1 MACTA
6 GRPTYFASRGP
17 PVRCRRRLKVVHGAA
32 LNVGVQLIEIR
43 EAIYQLAPFI
53 GFPCTLNAMATVNDV
68 FRARGIQLPLPV
80 QGTVSDA
87 DRYPKGLAAQAPFYG
102 NEIEDNLAGLPQ
114 PFNELLPRYLTE
126 FCFGDFYTRGGLTLF
141 QRELLVSEAQRFEG
155 VTRPARR

>member
-1 MACTA
+1 MAA
-6 GRPTYFASRGP
+6 
-17 PVRCRRRLKVVHGAA
+17 
-32 LNVGVQLIEIR
+32 
-43 EAIYQLAPFI
+43 
-53 GFPCTLNAMATVNDV
+53 VNDV

>member
-1 MACTA
+1 LHGGQADVLRLPRA
-6 GRPTYFASRGP
+6 PGPVPTSAE
-17 PVRCRRRLKVVHGAA
+17 VVHGAA

-155 VTRPARR
+155 AARPARL